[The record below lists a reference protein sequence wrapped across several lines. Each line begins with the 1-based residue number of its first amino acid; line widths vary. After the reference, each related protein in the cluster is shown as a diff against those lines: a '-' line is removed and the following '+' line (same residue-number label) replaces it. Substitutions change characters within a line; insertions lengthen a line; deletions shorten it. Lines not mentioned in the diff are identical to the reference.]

1 LHETATLGGLEG
13 AADLGRSAAPPGGLA
28 FSMKTLQQICVC
40 ALLTA
45 LTGLVVCAV
54 VLVRTVT
61 GTVAAIPGQMDAARA
76 MLAGEIQAAR
86 HDVIH
91 QLTDSRHDLLART
104 ERQAAALREGV
115 LSEAGRIREDA
126 DRRVGDTL
134 ARADTALSTAQDLR
148 QDLKPVI
155 EAAQHTLEHTDKT
168 VADLHPQLLGL
179 IAASKVTAG
188 ETAQTMRDFRGAVP
202 GFLTQSQAIAG
213 NVQTATLSFSGVA
226 DNLNRLTK
234 PKWYDRLLG
243 YAINGAVIYRNLNP
257 ITSLTVTGAQILA
270 SRP

>member
-1 LHETATLGGLEG
+1 
-13 AADLGRSAAPPGGLA
+13 
-28 FSMKTLQQICVC
+28 MKTLQQICVC

-45 LTGLVVCAV
+45 LTGLVVCAIA
-54 VLVRTVT
+54 LVRTAS
-61 GTVAAIPGQMDAARA
+61 GTVAAIPSQIDATRA
-76 MLAGEIQAAR
+76 ALVGEIAAAR

-91 QLTDSRHDLLART
+91 QVADSRHDLLVRT

-115 LSEAGRIREDA
+115 LSEAGRFRQDA

-148 QDLKPVI
+148 EDLKPVI
-155 EAAQHTLEHTDKT
+155 DAARHTLEHTDKT

-243 YAINGAVIYRNLNP
+243 YALNGVVIYRNLNP
-257 ITSLTVTGAQILA
+257 ITSLTVTGAQLLT